1 MITRRSKGR
10 EIGGKMKKEAETKWD
25 DLVCCMITE
34 ENERKSARERRRESM
49 IYLLA
54 TDSVIPVQ
62 TCVRPV
68 CRLAVRWRA
77 LMLWYVLM
85 LDYK

>member
-1 MITRRSKGR
+1 MKERERERGR
-10 EIGGKMKKEAETKWD
+10 E
-25 DLVCCMITE
+25 
-34 ENERKSARERRRESM
+34 RM

-68 CRLAVRWRA
+68 CRLAVRRA

-85 LDYK
+85 LDIS